1 MNLND
6 TIVAQSTPQGKGAI
20 GIIRLSGKNSITIIN
35 SIFPSKDLSKEK
47 SHTIHY
53 GNIEYENDIIDE
65 VLVSIFKEP
74 KSYTKENIVE
84 ISCHGSNYIIK
95 KILSITVELGARVA
109 NRGEFTFRSFLNGN
123 IDLSQAEAVSD
134 LISSNSEN
142 SHKMAINHIKGVF
155 SNKIKELRKDLINLS
170 SLLELELDFSEE
182 DVEFAN
188 REQLENLLDE
198 ILSFNNLLLD
208 SYKLNNVIK
217 DGINVLILGKPN
229 VGKSTILNGLLEE
242 DKAIISDIPGTT
254 RDVLEDTI
262 TIGGN
267 LIRFID
273 TAGIRKTDDKI
284 EKIGIEKALN
294 QIEKAALILY
304 VFDLN
309 KTNVDSLEREL
320 NNDLFN
326 KKHIIYIGN
335 KGDLKV
341 SKEVDLYFSN
351 KKLKKISANNNND
364 INKLKN
370 HINNYITKNLVS
382 SDSSIMINERHY
394 ASLTNVNTSINNVK
408 KNLKNKSNIDLL
420 ALDIKY
426 ALNHLGEITGE
437 ISNEEILGNIFSKFC
452 IKGNRKFKVILK
464 K

>member
-20 GIIRLSGKNSITIIN
+20 GIIRLSGKNSIKIIN

-267 LIRFID
+267 LLRFID

-309 KTNVDSLEREL
+309 KTNLDSLEKEL

-335 KGDLKV
+335 KGDLNV

-426 ALNHLGEITGE
+426 ALNHLGEVTGE

-452 IKGNRKFKVILK
+452 IGK
-464 K
+464 

>member
-20 GIIRLSGKNSITIIN
+20 GIIRLSGKNSIKIIN

-95 KILSITVELGARVA
+95 KILSITVELGARIA

-198 ILSFNNLLLD
+198 ILSFNNLLLE

-267 LIRFID
+267 LFRFID

-335 KGDLKV
+335 KGDLEV
-341 SKEVDLYFSN
+341 SKEVNLYFSN

-452 IKGNRKFKVILK
+452 IGK
-464 K
+464 

>member
-35 SIFPSKDLSKEK
+35 SMFPSKDLSKEK
-47 SHTIHY
+47 SHTIHF

-309 KTNVDSLEREL
+309 KTNVNSLEREL

-335 KGDLKV
+335 KGDLDV

-452 IKGNRKFKVILK
+452 IGK
-464 K
+464 

>member
-84 ISCHGSNYIIK
+84 ISCHGSNFIIK
-95 KILSITVELGARVA
+95 KILSIIVKLGARVA
-109 NRGEFTFRSFLNGN
+109 NKGEFTFRSFLNGN

-267 LIRFID
+267 LLRFID

-309 KTNVDSLEREL
+309 KTNVDALEIEL

-364 INKLKN
+364 IKKLKN
-370 HINNYITKNLVS
+370 LINNYITKNLVS
-382 SDSSIMINERHY
+382 SDSSIMINERHF

-452 IKGNRKFKVILK
+452 IGK
-464 K
+464 

>member
-109 NRGEFTFRSFLNGN
+109 NKGEFTFRSFLNGN

-267 LIRFID
+267 LLRFID

-335 KGDLKV
+335 KGDLEV
-341 SKEVDLYFSN
+341 TKEVDFYFSK
-351 KKLKKISANNNND
+351 KKLKKISANNNDD

-394 ASLTNVNTSINNVK
+394 ASLTNVNTSIKNVK

-452 IKGNRKFKVILK
+452 IGK
-464 K
+464 

>member
-20 GIIRLSGKNSITIIN
+20 GIIRLSGKNSIKIIN
-35 SIFPSKDLSKEK
+35 SIFPSKDLFKQK

-109 NRGEFTFRSFLNGN
+109 NKGEFTFRSFLNGN

-188 REQLENLLDE
+188 REQLEKLLDE
-198 ILSFNNLLLD
+198 ILSFNNLLLE

-267 LIRFID
+267 LLRFID

-309 KTNVDSLEREL
+309 KTNVDSIEREL

-335 KGDLKV
+335 KGDLEV
-341 SKEVDLYFSN
+341 SKEVNLYFSN

-452 IKGNRKFKVILK
+452 IGK
-464 K
+464 

>member
-1 MNLND
+1 MKLND
-6 TIVAQSTPQGKGAI
+6 TIVAQSTPPGIGAI
-20 GIIRLSGKNSITIIN
+20 GIIRLSGKNSIKIVNTL
-35 SIFPSKDLSKEK
+35 FPSKDLSKVD

-53 GNIEYENDIIDE
+53 GNIENKGLIIDE

-74 KSYTKENIVE
+74 NSYTKENIVE
-84 ISCHGSNYIIK
+84 ISCHGADFIIK
-95 KILSITVELGARVA
+95 KILSLTIILGARVA
-109 NRGEFTFRSFLNGN
+109 DKGEFTFRSFLSGN

-142 SHKMAINHIKGVF
+142 SHKIAINHIKGVF
-155 SNKIKELRKDLINLS
+155 SNKIKKLREDLINLS

-188 REQLENLLDE
+188 RDQLKNLLNE

-229 VGKSTILNGLLEE
+229 VGKSTILNGLIED

-267 LIRFID
+267 LLRFID
-273 TAGIRKTDDKI
+273 TAGIRETEDKI
-284 EKIGIEKALN
+284 EKIGIKKALN
-294 QIEKAALILY
+294 QIDNASLILY
-304 VFDLN
+304 IIDLN
-309 KTNVDSLEREL
+309 NTDSKSLNSEINSEFLKNKNV
-320 NNDLFN
+320 
-326 KKHIIYIGN
+326 IYVGN
-335 KGDLKV
+335 KADLKIE
-341 SKEVDLYFSN
+341 KDIINLF
-351 KKLKKISANNNND
+351 KKNNFLMISANNSIEL
-364 INKLKN
+364 INLKDK
-370 HINNYITKNLVS
+370 IDLFITKNLINE
-382 SDSSIMINERHY
+382 DSSIMINERHFS
-394 ASLTNVNTSINNVK
+394 SLTNVNESINNVK
-408 KNLKNKSNIDLL
+408 KNLNNKSNTDLL

-437 ISNEEILGNIFSKFC
+437 VTNDEILGNIFSKFC
-452 IKGNRKFKVILK
+452 IGK
-464 K
+464 